1 MHTLNLWY
9 VKFVYSTTDGL
20 RETTNTPGGIYYASA
35 PQIVPQCKV
44 KALPMAA
51 ENGQSFIAPYLPPA
65 IALENCPQQRN
76 QINVEVIRNGSY
88 PITRYLSVIVREDG
102 TRSQEAGEAYA
113 QLLITQEI
121 QQLIE
126 QVGFVSIN

>member
-1 MHTLNLWY
+1 
-9 VKFVYSTTDGL
+9 
-20 RETTNTPGGIYYASA
+20 
-35 PQIVPQCKV
+35 
-44 KALPMAA
+44 MAA
-51 ENGQSFIAPYLPPA
+51 ENGQSFMAPYLLPA

-102 TRSQEAGEAYA
+102 TRSQEAGEAYI

-121 QQLIE
+121 QQLI
-126 QVGFVSIN
+126 QQAGFVSIN